1 MINDIDH
8 SNRVKFNLLWN
19 ISYWG
24 ERRIYLAMY
33 LFLYVRYKRYN
44 GWNGFCH
51 VKLKFFLSV
60 YLWNRLVCH
69 TNSLVFTKDRRSR
82 GFKTKDVISFTIKT
96 QRKVIIQL
104 IMQKREWTEYLQ
116 LHLTWTKMGI
126 VCLSYQDVLQ
136 WNRNFNLRENS
147 GLYKNQRY
155 WTMIRRKE
163 KRKSRILDIC
173 YFFLIYRWT
182 FKRAKYK
189 REPCTCKIRPSWCY
203 TPNHWLKINK

>member
-1 MINDIDH
+1 M
-8 SNRVKFNLLWN
+8 
-19 ISYWG
+19 
-24 ERRIYLAMY
+24 
-33 LFLYVRYKRYN
+33 
-44 GWNGFCH
+44 
-51 VKLKFFLSV
+51 
-60 YLWNRLVCH
+60 
-69 TNSLVFTKDRRSR
+69 
-82 GFKTKDVISFTIKT
+82 ISFTIKT

-136 WNRNFNLRENS
+136 WNRNFNLREIS

-163 KRKSRILDIC
+163 KRKSRILDSC

-189 REPCTCKIRPSWCY
+189 RKICTCKIRPSWCY
-203 TPNHWLKINK
+203 TPNHWLKKININWLRLQHLTYESISPTLNNYYVHGQVYWIRRTHIPPPLCSIH